1 MNLKKRWKADWE
13 ALKKLSG
20 QEKWLFIWDYYRIPL
35 IALGCVMILT
45 AITLLT
51 NAGREEV
58 ALYAVFVNSD
68 RALEEPDST
77 PLDALAER
85 AGIPMEGRT
94 VDVTANLTLGQDLNE
109 AYDAQTVQVLA
120 ALFGISD
127 LDLFA
132 ADEAV
137 FEGYAQQDAFA
148 DLSVLIDRE
157 LLAGADLYTYT
168 LEGKTVTG
176 GIVLHSGSALHEA
189 GYYHGDVIVGA
200 AVNAEHLEEA
210 VAVLRQLLVEAKNG

>member
-1 MNLKKRWKADWE
+1 MKLRQRWEKDRE

-20 QEKWLFIWDYYRIPL
+20 RDKWLFVWDYYRIPL
-35 IALGCVMILT
+35 ITAACVMLLT

-58 ALYAVFVNSD
+58 ALYAVFVNTDVS
-68 RALEEPDST
+68 LEEPDASA
-77 PLDALAER
+77 LNALAEA
-85 AGIPMEGRT
+85 AGIPMEGKT
-94 VDVTANLTLGQDLNE
+94 VDLTANLSLGQTYSE
-109 AYDAQTVQVLA
+109 AADAQTVQVLA

-132 ADEAV
+132 ADQAV
-137 FEGYAQQDAFA
+137 FERYAQQDAFA

-157 LLAGADLYTYT
+157 LLAGADLYTYSV
-168 LEGKTVTG
+168 EGKTVTG
-176 GIVLHSGSALHEA
+176 GIVLHPGSVLHRA

-200 AVNAEHLEEA
+200 AINAEHLEEA
-210 VAVLRQLLVEAKNG
+210 VAMLRAMLEAQNG

>member
-1 MNLKKRWKADWE
+1 MNLKKRWKADRE

-20 QEKWLFIWDYYRIPL
+20 REKWLFVWDYYKIPL
-35 IALGCVMILT
+35 IALCCVIFLT

-68 RALEEPDST
+68 RNLEEPDST
-77 PLDALAER
+77 QLDALAER

-94 VDVTANLTLGQDLNE
+94 VDVTANLTLGQNLNK
-109 AYDAQTVQVLA
+109 AYDAQTVQVLG

-132 ADEAV
+132 ADQAV
-137 FEGYAQQDAFA
+137 FERYAQQDAFA

-168 LEGKTVTG
+168 VEGKTVTG

-200 AVNAEHLEEA
+200 AVNAENLEEA
-210 VAVLRQLLVEAKNG
+210 VAMIRAMLEAQNG

>member
-1 MNLKKRWKADWE
+1 MKLRQRWEKDRE

-20 QEKWLFIWDYYRIPL
+20 RDKWLFVWDYYRIPL
-35 IALGCVMILT
+35 IAAACVMLLT

-58 ALYAVFVNSD
+58 ALYAVFVNTDVS
-68 RALEEPDST
+68 LEEPDASA
-77 PLDALAER
+77 LNALAEA
-85 AGIPMEGRT
+85 AGIPMEGKT
-94 VDVTANLTLGQDLNE
+94 VDLTANLTLGQTYSE
-109 AYDAQTVQVLA
+109 AADAQTVQVLA

-132 ADEAV
+132 ADQAV
-137 FEGYAQQDAFA
+137 FERYAQQDAFA

-157 LLAGADLYTYT
+157 LLAGADLYTYSM
-168 LEGKTVTG
+168 EGKTVTG
-176 GIVLHSGSALHEA
+176 GIVLHPGSVLHRA

-200 AVNAEHLEEA
+200 AINAEHLEEA
-210 VAVLRQLLVEAKNG
+210 VAMLRAMLEAQNG

>member
-1 MNLKKRWKADWE
+1 MKLRQRWEKDRE

-20 QEKWLFIWDYYRIPL
+20 RDKWLFVWDYYRIPL
-35 IALGCVMILT
+35 IAVACVMLLT

-58 ALYAVFVNSD
+58 ALYAVFVNTDVS
-68 RALEEPDST
+68 LEEPDASA
-77 PLDALAER
+77 LNALAEA
-85 AGIPMEGRT
+85 AGIPMEGKT
-94 VDVTANLTLGQDLNE
+94 VDLTANLTLGQTYSE
-109 AYDAQTVQVLA
+109 AADAQTVQVLA

-132 ADEAV
+132 ADQAV
-137 FEGYAQQDAFA
+137 FERYAQQDAFA

-157 LLAGADLYTYT
+157 LLAGADLYTYSV
-168 LEGKTVTG
+168 EGKTVTG
-176 GIVLHSGSALHEA
+176 GIVLHPGSVLHRA

-200 AVNAEHLEEA
+200 AVNSENLEEA
-210 VAVLRQLLVEAKNG
+210 VAMLRQLLAEAQNG

>member
-1 MNLKKRWKADWE
+1 MKLRQRWEKDRE

-20 QEKWLFIWDYYRIPL
+20 RDKWLFVWDYYRIPL
-35 IALGCVMILT
+35 IAAACVMLLT

-58 ALYAVFVNSD
+58 ALYAVFVNTDVS
-68 RALEEPDST
+68 LEEPDASA
-77 PLDALAER
+77 LNDLAEA
-85 AGIPMEGRT
+85 AGIPMEGKT
-94 VDVTANLTLGQDLNE
+94 VDLTANLTLGQTYSE
-109 AYDAQTVQVLA
+109 AADAQTVQVLA

-132 ADEAV
+132 ADQAV
-137 FEGYAQQDAFA
+137 FERYAQQDAFA

-157 LLAGADLYTYT
+157 LLAGADLYTYSV
-168 LEGKTVTG
+168 EGKTVTG
-176 GIVLHSGSALHEA
+176 GIVLHPGSVLHRA

-200 AVNAEHLEEA
+200 AINAEHLEEA
-210 VAVLRQLLVEAKNG
+210 VAVLRQLLVEAQNG

>member
-1 MNLKKRWKADWE
+1 MKLRQRWEKDRE

-20 QEKWLFIWDYYRIPL
+20 RDKWLFVWDYYRIPL
-35 IALGCVMILT
+35 IAAACVMLLT

-58 ALYAVFVNSD
+58 ALYAVFVNTDVS
-68 RALEEPDST
+68 LEEPDASA
-77 PLDALAER
+77 LNALAEA
-85 AGIPMEGRT
+85 AGIPMEGKT
-94 VDVTANLTLGQDLNE
+94 VDLTANLTLGQTYSE
-109 AYDAQTVQVLA
+109 AADAQTVQVLA

-132 ADEAV
+132 ADRAV
-137 FEGYAQQDAFA
+137 FERYAQQDAFA

-157 LLAGADLYTYT
+157 LLAGADLYTYSV
-168 LEGKTVTG
+168 EGKTVTG
-176 GIVLHSGSALHEA
+176 GIVLHPGSVLHRA

-200 AVNAEHLEEA
+200 AINAEHLEEA
-210 VAVLRQLLVEAKNG
+210 VAMLRAMLEAQNG

>member
-77 PLDALAER
+77 LLDALAER

-210 VAVLRQLLVEAKNG
+210 VAVLRQLLVEAQNG

>member
-1 MNLKKRWKADWE
+1 MNLKKRWKADRE

-45 AITLLT
+45 AITLLA

-109 AYDAQTVQVLA
+109 DYDSQTVQVLA

-210 VAVLRQLLVEAKNG
+210 VAVLRQLLVEAQNG

>member
-1 MNLKKRWKADWE
+1 MKLRQRWEKDRE

-20 QEKWLFIWDYYRIPL
+20 RDKWLFVWDYYRIPL
-35 IALGCVMILT
+35 IAVACVMLLT

-58 ALYAVFVNSD
+58 ALYAVFVNTDVS
-68 RALEEPDST
+68 LEEPDASA
-77 PLDALAER
+77 LNALAEA
-85 AGIPMEGRT
+85 AGIPMEGKT
-94 VDVTANLTLGQDLNE
+94 VDLTANLTLGQTYSE
-109 AYDAQTVQVLA
+109 AADAQTVQVLA

-132 ADEAV
+132 ADQAV
-137 FEGYAQQDAFA
+137 FERYAQQDAFA

-157 LLAGADLYTYT
+157 LLAGADLYTYSV
-168 LEGKTVTG
+168 EGKTMTG
-176 GIVLHSGSALHEA
+176 GIVLHPGSVLHRA

-200 AVNAEHLEEA
+200 AINAEHLEEA
-210 VAVLRQLLVEAKNG
+210 VAMLRAMLEAQNG

>member
-1 MNLKKRWKADWE
+1 MNLKKRWKADRE

-68 RALEEPDST
+68 RNLEEPDST
-77 PLDALAER
+77 QLDALAER

-94 VDVTANLTLGQDLNE
+94 VDVTANLTLGQNLNE
-109 AYDAQTVQVLA
+109 AYDAQTVQVLG

-132 ADEAV
+132 ADQAV
-137 FEGYAQQDAFA
+137 FERYAQQDAFA

-210 VAVLRQLLVEAKNG
+210 VAVLRQLLVEAQNG

>member
-1 MNLKKRWKADWE
+1 MNLKKRWKADRE

-68 RALEEPDST
+68 RTLEEPDST
-77 PLDALAER
+77 LLDALAER

-210 VAVLRQLLVEAKNG
+210 VAVLRQLLVEAQNG

>member
-1 MNLKKRWKADWE
+1 MNLKKRWKADRE

-68 RALEEPDST
+68 RTLEEPDST

-109 AYDAQTVQVLA
+109 AYDAQTA
-120 ALFGISD
+120 GG
-127 LDLFA
+127 
-132 ADEAV
+132 AV
-137 FEGYAQQDAFA
+137 RHQ
-148 DLSVLIDRE
+148 
-157 LLAGADLYTYT
+157 
-168 LEGKTVTG
+168 
-176 GIVLHSGSALHEA
+176 
-189 GYYHGDVIVGA
+189 
-200 AVNAEHLEEA
+200 
-210 VAVLRQLLVEAKNG
+210 

>member
-1 MNLKKRWKADWE
+1 MNLKKRWKADRE

-20 QEKWLFIWDYYRIPL
+20 REKWLFVWDYYKIPL
-35 IALGCVMILT
+35 IALCCVIFLT

-51 NAGREEV
+51 GAGREEV

-68 RALEEPDST
+68 RNLEEPDST
-77 PLDALAER
+77 QLDALAER

-94 VDVTANLTLGQDLNE
+94 VDVTANLTLGQNLNE
-109 AYDAQTVQVLA
+109 AYDAQTVQVLG

-132 ADEAV
+132 ADQAV
-137 FEGYAQQDAFA
+137 FERYAQQDAFA

-168 LEGKTVTG
+168 VEGKTVTG

-200 AVNAEHLEEA
+200 AVNAENLEEA
-210 VAVLRQLLVEAKNG
+210 VAMIRAMLEAQNG

>member
-1 MNLKKRWKADWE
+1 MNLKKRWKADRE

-68 RALEEPDST
+68 RTLEEPDST
-77 PLDALAER
+77 LLDALAER

-132 ADEAV
+132 ADEEV

-210 VAVLRQLLVEAKNG
+210 VAVLRQLLVEAQNG

>member
-210 VAVLRQLLVEAKNG
+210 VAVLRQLLVEAQNG

>member
-1 MNLKKRWKADWE
+1 MNLKKRWKADRE

-20 QEKWLFIWDYYRIPL
+20 REKWLFVWDYYKIPL
-35 IALGCVMILT
+35 IALCCVIFLT

-51 NAGREEV
+51 GAGREEV
-58 ALYAVFVNSD
+58 ALYAVLVNSD
-68 RALEEPDST
+68 RNLEEPDST
-77 PLDALAER
+77 QLDALAER

-94 VDVTANLTLGQDLNE
+94 VDVTANLTLGQNLNE
-109 AYDAQTVQVLA
+109 AYDAQTVQVLG

-132 ADEAV
+132 ADQAV
-137 FEGYAQQDAFA
+137 FERYAQQDAFA

-168 LEGKTVTG
+168 VEGKTVTG

-200 AVNAEHLEEA
+200 AVNAENLEEA
-210 VAVLRQLLVEAKNG
+210 VAMLRQLLAEAQNG

>member
-1 MNLKKRWKADWE
+1 MNLKKRWKADRE

-20 QEKWLFIWDYYRIPL
+20 REKWLFVWDYYKIPL
-35 IALGCVMILT
+35 IALCCVIFLT

-51 NAGREEV
+51 GAGREEV

-68 RALEEPDST
+68 RNLEEPDST
-77 PLDALAER
+77 QLDALAER

-94 VDVTANLTLGQDLNE
+94 VDVTANLTLGQNLNE
-109 AYDAQTVQVLA
+109 AYDAQTVQMLG

-132 ADEAV
+132 ADQAV
-137 FEGYAQQDAFA
+137 FERYAQQDAFA

-168 LEGKTVTG
+168 VEGKTVTG

-200 AVNAEHLEEA
+200 AVNAENLEEA
-210 VAVLRQLLVEAKNG
+210 VAMLRQLLAEAQNG

>member
-1 MNLKKRWKADWE
+1 MNLKKRWKADRE

-45 AITLLT
+45 AITLLA

-109 AYDAQTVQVLA
+109 DYDSQTVQVLA

-210 VAVLRQLLVEAKNG
+210 VAVLRQLLAEAQNG

>member
-1 MNLKKRWKADWE
+1 MKLRQRWEKDRE

-20 QEKWLFIWDYYRIPL
+20 RDKWLFVWDYYRIPL
-35 IALGCVMILT
+35 ITAACVMLLT

-58 ALYAVFVNSD
+58 ALYAVFVNTDVS
-68 RALEEPDST
+68 LEEPDASA
-77 PLDALAER
+77 LNALAEA
-85 AGIPMEGRT
+85 AGIPMEGKT
-94 VDVTANLTLGQDLNE
+94 VDLTANLTLGQTYSE
-109 AYDAQTVQVLA
+109 AADAQTVQVLT

-132 ADEAV
+132 ADRAV
-137 FEGYAQQDAFA
+137 FERYAQQDAFA

-157 LLAGADLYTYT
+157 LLAGADLYTYSV
-168 LEGKTVTG
+168 EGKTVTG
-176 GIVLHSGSALHEA
+176 GIVLHPGSVLHRA

-200 AVNAEHLEEA
+200 AINAEHLEEA
-210 VAVLRQLLVEAKNG
+210 VAMLRAMLEAQNG

>member
-1 MNLKKRWKADWE
+1 MKLRQRWEKDRE

-20 QEKWLFIWDYYRIPL
+20 RDKWLFVWDYYRIPL
-35 IALGCVMILT
+35 IAAACVMLLT

-58 ALYAVFVNSD
+58 ALYAVFVNTDVS
-68 RALEEPDST
+68 LEEPDASA
-77 PLDALAER
+77 LNDLAEA
-85 AGIPMEGRT
+85 AGIPMEGKT
-94 VDVTANLTLGQDLNE
+94 VDLTANLTLGQTYSE
-109 AYDAQTVQVLA
+109 AADAQTVQVLA

-132 ADEAV
+132 ADQAV
-137 FEGYAQQDAFA
+137 FERYAQQDAFA

-157 LLAGADLYTYT
+157 LLAGADLYTYSV
-168 LEGKTVTG
+168 EGKTVTG
-176 GIVLHSGSALHEA
+176 GIVLHPGSVLHRA

-200 AVNAEHLEEA
+200 AINAEHLEEA
-210 VAVLRQLLVEAKNG
+210 VAMLRAMLEAQNG

>member
-1 MNLKKRWKADWE
+1 MKLRQRWEKDRE

-20 QEKWLFIWDYYRIPL
+20 RDKWLFVWDYYRIPL
-35 IALGCVMILT
+35 IAVACVMLLT

-58 ALYAVFVNSD
+58 ALYAVFVNTDVS
-68 RALEEPDST
+68 LEEPDASA
-77 PLDALAER
+77 LNALAET
-85 AGIPMEGRT
+85 AGIPMEGKT
-94 VDVTANLTLGQDLNE
+94 VDLTANLTLGQTYSE
-109 AYDAQTVQVLA
+109 AADAQTVQVLA

-132 ADEAV
+132 ADQAV
-137 FEGYAQQDAFA
+137 FERYAQQDAFA

-157 LLAGADLYTYT
+157 LLAGADLYTYSV
-168 LEGKTVTG
+168 EGKTMTG
-176 GIVLHSGSALHEA
+176 GIVLHPGSVLHRA

-200 AVNAEHLEEA
+200 AINAEHLEEA
-210 VAVLRQLLVEAKNG
+210 VAMLRAMLEAQNG

>member
-1 MNLKKRWKADWE
+1 MNLKKRWKADRE

-20 QEKWLFIWDYYRIPL
+20 REKWLFVWDYYKIPL
-35 IALGCVMILT
+35 IALCCVIFLT

-51 NAGREEV
+51 GAGREEV

-68 RALEEPDST
+68 RNLEEPDST
-77 PLDALAER
+77 HLDALAER

-94 VDVTANLTLGQDLNE
+94 VDVTANLTLGQNLNE
-109 AYDAQTVQVLA
+109 AYDAQTVQVLG

-132 ADEAV
+132 ADQAV
-137 FEGYAQQDAFA
+137 FERYAQQDAFA

-168 LEGKTVTG
+168 VEGKTVTG

-200 AVNAEHLEEA
+200 AVNAENLEEA
-210 VAVLRQLLVEAKNG
+210 VAMLRQLLAEAQNG

>member
-1 MNLKKRWKADWE
+1 MNLKKRWKADRE

-20 QEKWLFIWDYYRIPL
+20 REKWLFVWDYYKIPL
-35 IALGCVMILT
+35 IALCCVIFLT

-68 RALEEPDST
+68 RSFEEPDSAL
-77 PLDALAER
+77 LDALAER

-109 AYDAQTVQVLA
+109 AYDAQTVQVLG

-132 ADEAV
+132 SDQAV
-137 FEGYAQQDAFA
+137 FERYAQQDAFA

-168 LEGKTVTG
+168 VEGKTVTG

-200 AVNAEHLEEA
+200 AINAEHLEEA
-210 VAVLRQLLVEAKNG
+210 VAMLRQLLAEAQNG

>member
-1 MNLKKRWKADWE
+1 MKLRQRWEKDRE

-20 QEKWLFIWDYYRIPL
+20 RDKWLFVWDYYRIPL
-35 IALGCVMILT
+35 ITAACVMLLT

-58 ALYAVFVNSD
+58 ALYAVFVNTDVS
-68 RALEEPDST
+68 LEEPDASA
-77 PLDALAER
+77 LNDLAEA
-85 AGIPMEGRT
+85 AGIPMEGKT
-94 VDVTANLTLGQDLNE
+94 VDLTANLTLGQTYSE
-109 AYDAQTVQVLA
+109 AADAQTVQVLA

-132 ADEAV
+132 ADQAV
-137 FEGYAQQDAFA
+137 FERYAQQDAFA

-157 LLAGADLYTYT
+157 LLAGADLYTYS

-176 GIVLHSGSALHEA
+176 GIVLHPGSVLHRA

-200 AVNAEHLEEA
+200 AINAEHLEEA
-210 VAVLRQLLVEAKNG
+210 VAMLRAMLEAQNG

>member
-109 AYDAQTVQVLA
+109 AHDAQTVQVLA

-132 ADEAV
+132 ADEEV

-210 VAVLRQLLVEAKNG
+210 VAVLRQLLVEAQNG

>member
-1 MNLKKRWKADWE
+1 MNLKKRWKADRE

-68 RALEEPDST
+68 RTLEEPDST

-210 VAVLRQLLVEAKNG
+210 VAVLRQLLVEAQNG

>member
-1 MNLKKRWKADWE
+1 MNLKKRWKADRE

-45 AITLLT
+45 AITLLA

-109 AYDAQTVQVLA
+109 DYDAQTVQVLA

-210 VAVLRQLLVEAKNG
+210 VAVLRQLLAEAQNG

>member
-1 MNLKKRWKADWE
+1 MNLKKRWKADRE

-77 PLDALAER
+77 LLDALAER
-85 AGIPMEGRT
+85 AGIPMEGRA

-210 VAVLRQLLVEAKNG
+210 VAVLRQLLVEAQNG

>member
-1 MNLKKRWKADWE
+1 MKLRQRWEKDRE

-20 QEKWLFIWDYYRIPL
+20 RDKWLFVWDYYRIPL
-35 IALGCVMILT
+35 IAAACVMLLT

-58 ALYAVFVNSD
+58 ALYAVFVNTDVS
-68 RALEEPDST
+68 LEEPDASA
-77 PLDALAER
+77 LNALAEA
-85 AGIPMEGRT
+85 AGIPMEGKT
-94 VDVTANLTLGQDLNE
+94 VDLTANLTLGQTYSE
-109 AYDAQTVQVLA
+109 AADAQTVQVLA

-132 ADEAV
+132 ADQAV
-137 FEGYAQQDAFA
+137 FERYAQQDAFA

-157 LLAGADLYTYT
+157 LLAGADLYTYSV
-168 LEGKTVTG
+168 EGKTVTG
-176 GIVLHSGSALHEA
+176 GIVLHPGSVLHRA

-200 AVNAEHLEEA
+200 AINAEHLEEA
-210 VAVLRQLLVEAKNG
+210 VAMLRAMLEAQNG

>member
-1 MNLKKRWKADWE
+1 MNLKKRWKADRE

-68 RALEEPDST
+68 RTLEEPDST

-85 AGIPMEGRT
+85 AGISMEGRT

-210 VAVLRQLLVEAKNG
+210 VAVLRQLLVEAQNG

>member
-1 MNLKKRWKADWE
+1 M
-13 ALKKLSG
+13 LSG
-20 QEKWLFIWDYYRIPL
+20 RDKWLFVWDYYRIPL
-35 IALGCVMILT
+35 IAAACVMLLT

-58 ALYAVFVNSD
+58 ALYAVFVNTDVS
-68 RALEEPDST
+68 LEEPDASA
-77 PLDALAER
+77 LNALAES
-85 AGIPMEGRT
+85 AGIPMEGKT
-94 VDVTANLTLGQDLNE
+94 VDLTANLTLGQTYSE
-109 AYDAQTVQVLA
+109 AADAQTVQVLA

-132 ADEAV
+132 ADQAV
-137 FEGYAQQDAFA
+137 FERYAQQDAFA

-157 LLAGADLYTYT
+157 LLAGADLYTYS

-176 GIVLHSGSALHEA
+176 GIVLHPGSVLHRA

-200 AVNAEHLEEA
+200 AINAEHLEEA
-210 VAVLRQLLVEAKNG
+210 VAMLRAMMEAQNG

>member
-1 MNLKKRWKADWE
+1 MNLKKRWKADRE

-77 PLDALAER
+77 LLDALAER
-85 AGIPMEGRT
+85 AGISMEGRT

-137 FEGYAQQDAFA
+137 FEGYAHQDAFA

-210 VAVLRQLLVEAKNG
+210 VAVLRQLLVEAQNG

>member
-1 MNLKKRWKADWE
+1 MKLRQRWEKDRE
-13 ALKKLSG
+13 TLKKLSG
-20 QEKWLFIWDYYRIPL
+20 RDKWLFVWDYYRIPL
-35 IALGCVMILT
+35 IAAACVMLLT

-58 ALYAVFVNSD
+58 ALYAVFVNTDVS
-68 RALEEPDST
+68 LEEPDASA
-77 PLDALAER
+77 LNALAEA
-85 AGIPMEGRT
+85 AGIPMEGKT
-94 VDVTANLTLGQDLNE
+94 VDLTANLTLGQTYSE
-109 AYDAQTVQVLA
+109 AADAQTVQVLA

-132 ADEAV
+132 ADQAV
-137 FEGYAQQDAFA
+137 FERYAQQDAFA

-157 LLAGADLYTYT
+157 LLAGADLYTYS

-176 GIVLHSGSALHEA
+176 GIVLHPGSVLHRA

-200 AVNAEHLEEA
+200 AINAEHLEEA
-210 VAVLRQLLVEAKNG
+210 VAMLRAMLEAQNG

>member
-1 MNLKKRWKADWE
+1 MNLKKRWKADRE

-20 QEKWLFIWDYYRIPL
+20 REKWLFVWDYYKIPL
-35 IALGCVMILT
+35 IALCCVIFLT

-51 NAGREEV
+51 GAGREEV
-58 ALYAVFVNSD
+58 ALYAVLVNSD
-68 RALEEPDST
+68 RNLEEPDST
-77 PLDALAER
+77 QLDALAER

-94 VDVTANLTLGQDLNE
+94 VDVTANLTLGQNLNE
-109 AYDAQTVQVLA
+109 AYDAQTVQVLG

-132 ADEAV
+132 ADQAV
-137 FEGYAQQDAFA
+137 FERYAQQDAFA

-168 LEGKTVTG
+168 VEGKTVTG

-200 AVNAEHLEEA
+200 AVNSENLEEA
-210 VAVLRQLLVEAKNG
+210 VAMLRQLLAEAQNG

>member
-1 MNLKKRWKADWE
+1 MNLKKRWKADRE

-20 QEKWLFIWDYYRIPL
+20 REKWLFVWDYYKIPL
-35 IALGCVMILT
+35 IALCCVIFLT

-51 NAGREEV
+51 GAGREEV

-68 RALEEPDST
+68 RNLEEPDST
-77 PLDALAER
+77 QLDALAER

-94 VDVTANLTLGQDLNE
+94 VDVTANLTLGQNLNE
-109 AYDAQTVQVLA
+109 AYDAQTVQVLG

-132 ADEAV
+132 ADQAV
-137 FEGYAQQDAFA
+137 FERYAQQDAFA

-168 LEGKTVTG
+168 VEGKTVTG

-200 AVNAEHLEEA
+200 AVNAENLEEA
-210 VAVLRQLLVEAKNG
+210 VAMIRQLLAEAQNG